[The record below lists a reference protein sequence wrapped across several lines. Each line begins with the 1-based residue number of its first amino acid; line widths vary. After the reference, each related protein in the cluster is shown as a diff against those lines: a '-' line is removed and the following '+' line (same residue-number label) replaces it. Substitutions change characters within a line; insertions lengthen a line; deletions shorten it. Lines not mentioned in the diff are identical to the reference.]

1 VQPAATQPRRGTIL
15 ALALLAACAYAAFAH
30 GAVRI
35 PDETWLQVGLDVA
48 ALLAAAA
55 WLSRREALQTTREGW
70 LGIALLTGFGVWCA
84 ITLLWS
90 VTPDESWL
98 EANRS
103 LAYALV
109 VVLAVGLGTV
119 SAAAIERI
127 ALGWL
132 IVATAVALYALAG
145 KVAPGAIA
153 PDEPIARL
161 RAPLQYWNALALVCA
176 LAVPVALRVITD
188 TARDPR
194 PRLAALAAAYALLLT
209 MGLTY
214 SRGGFVALAV
224 AIGIV
229 TWLGRRRLRGLGA
242 FALAALAAGPVL
254 AVAFSLN
261 GLTDDN
267 ATLGARIHDGRIF
280 GAVALI
286 MLGVLL
292 AAGNWVLRFER
303 HRRLLRSTETWI
315 WQGLAATG
323 AVAVLVA
330 IAFVVAAPSR
340 VWHDFA
346 DVKQDRQYDPAR
358 LVSTNSGNRWVWWKE
373 AAGAF
378 SDKPVGG
385 WGAGSFGTVHLRYRE
400 EPLGV
405 KQPHNVELQWLAETG
420 IVGFLLAL
428 GGLAALFVAAA
439 TRVRRLDEGTERELA
454 IALLAAAAGWLVHGV
469 VDWDWDIPAVTLPP
483 LIFLGLLAARPGPRR
498 IGAEPFGS
506 AEPSGAGVRAF
517 ALVGAA
523 LLLCGLIASA
533 VLPEISQSRTE
544 AAETAGSPDTAARDA
559 DVAARLNP
567 VAVRPLIVASSVE
580 VRRGRLVE
588 ARKKLLEAAGRQPE
602 NPEVWFRLAQLSQQ
616 LADTSG
622 YRTAIKRFAELDP
635 KNPVTGALLRQAFAI
650 EAPANASATATGT
663 PLPGAPLTAPAPPA
677 AP

>member
-1 VQPAATQPRRGTIL
+1 MQPAATQPRRGTIL

-30 GAVRI
+30 GAARI

-48 ALLAAAA
+48 ALLTVAG

-84 ITLLWS
+84 ITMLWS

-119 SAAAIERI
+119 SGPAIERI
-127 ALGWL
+127 STGWL
-132 IVATAVALYALAG
+132 VVASAVAVYALAR
-145 KVAPGAIA
+145 KVAPGLIA

-176 LAVPVALRVITD
+176 MAVPVALRVITD
-188 TARDPR
+188 TARDPW
-194 PRLAALAAAYALLLT
+194 PRLAALAAASALLLT

-214 SRGGFVALAV
+214 SRGGFVALAIG
-224 AIGIV
+224 IGIV

-242 FALAALAAGPVL
+242 FALAALAAGPAL
-254 AVAFSLN
+254 AVAFTLD
-261 GLTDDN
+261 GLTNDN

-280 GAVALI
+280 GAVGLI
-286 MLGVLL
+286 MLGLLL
-292 AAGNWVLRFER
+292 AAGNWALRFER
-303 HRRLLRSTETWI
+303 HRRLDRATETWI
-315 WQGLAATG
+315 WQGLAA
-323 AVAVLVA
+323 VAGVVVLVA
-330 IAFVVAAPSR
+330 IAAVAAAPSR

-346 DVKQDRQYDPAR
+346 DVKQDRRYDPAR

-378 SDKPVGG
+378 SDKPAGG

-400 EPLGV
+400 QPLGV

-439 TRVRRLDEGTERELA
+439 TRLRRLPEGTERELA
-454 IALLAAAAGWLVHGV
+454 IALLAAAAGWVVHGL

-483 LIFLGLLAARPGPRR
+483 LIFLGVLAARPGPRP
-498 IGAEPFGS
+498 AAAPFGDP
-506 AEPSGAGVRAF
+506 EPSGAAVRAF
-517 ALVGAA
+517 AVVGAA

-544 AAETAGSPDTAARDA
+544 AAETASSPDTAARDA

-567 VAVRPLIVASSVE
+567 VAVRPLIVASSIE

-588 ARKKLLEAAGRQPE
+588 ARKRLLEAAGRQPE

-622 YRTAIKRFAELDP
+622 YQTAIKRFAQLDP
-635 KNPVTGALLRQAFAI
+635 KNPVTGALLTQALAI